1 MEVST
6 ELGILI
12 LQFKYCLS
20 TKSLGSFREKR
31 VRTDRRVLKAL
42 EFGWGRFVWL
52 LLSKSCFAQE
62 EWVEVSTESLALA
75 EFLGTT

>member
-1 MEVST
+1 MSN
-6 ELGILI
+6 
-12 LQFKYCLS
+12 F
-20 TKSLGSFREKR
+20 
-31 VRTDRRVLKAL
+31 KAL